1 MDKGRHTYESEPT
14 SGFTKPAAFVN
25 SSEFTE
31 FTSIPSSGVFQLTRA
46 KRQGRWWV
54 LKGLKEE
61 YREDSVYRALLQK
74 EYEITVYLQHPMV
87 VSVFSLEE
95 VADYGLCIVMEW
107 IDGLTLKE
115 WERGCPRPQ
124 KRQRRHVAD
133 MLMEALAY
141 VHSRQTQ
148 HRDLKPSN
156 IMLTHNGQ
164 YLKLID
170 FGLSDTD
177 SHAILKAPAGT
188 EGYMAPD
195 GPSDIYSLGCIL
207 RELRTGWSS
216 RIVIR
221 KCCAPLKRRY
231 TNVTAVQRDLH
242 RCWQW
247 TPWMLII
254 VCFVIVMTA
263 IYLPPLIYRFIAQ
276 GDLPLGIPKDDAS
289 LVEESPHPEEIINFA
304 DKHVKDICVA
314 HWDTNGD
321 GELSMGEAAAVR
333 NISDT
338 FVETSITSFDE
349 FRFFSRVI
357 LLPEWTSFCGCMA
370 LNSIVIP
377 ANLTSI
383 SGLSFANCS
392 SLKHI
397 SVDPANTVYDSRS
410 NCNAI
415 IETATNK
422 LVVGCKTS
430 NIPDGITAIGNSA
443 FWGRWDML
451 EMTLP
456 ETITTIEK
464 DAFSCCTSLKAITLP
479 ASISEIGDRAFVRC
493 DALTSVYCFMK
504 TPPVID
510 VDAFTNRS
518 NATLYVPTGS
528 KAAYEAADHWK
539 DFKAIKEF

>member
-1 MDKGRHTYESEPT
+1 MEKAFESEPT
-14 SGFTKPAAFVN
+14 SGFIKPADIVN
-25 SSEFTE
+25 SREFTE
-31 FTSIPSSGVFQLTRA
+31 FSSIPSSRVFLLTRA

-61 YREDSVYRALLQK
+61 YRDDSVYRTLLQK
-74 EYEITVYLQHPMV
+74 EYEIISQLQHPMV
-87 VSVFSLEE
+87 VSAFSLEE
-95 VADYGLCIVMEW
+95 VEGYGLCIVMEW
-107 IDGLTLKE
+107 IDGVTLKE
-115 WERGCPRPQ
+115 WLAQGGHTRKE
-124 KRQRRHVAD
+124 RRHVAN
-133 MLMEALAY
+133 MLMEALGY

-164 YLKLID
+164 HLKLID

-188 EGYMAPD
+188 EGYMAPE

-216 RIVIR
+216 RMVIR
-221 KCCAPLKRRY
+221 KCCAPLDRRY
-231 TNVTAVQRDLH
+231 TSVATVQKDLH

-247 TPWMLII
+247 TPWIVLI
-254 VCFVIVMTA
+254 VSLLVLSAA
-263 IYLPPLIYRFIAQ
+263 IYLPPLISRLIAQ
-276 GDLPLGIPKDDAS
+276 GDLPLGKKSDAS

-333 NISDT
+333 NISDA

-349 FRFFSRVI
+349 FRFFGRVI

-377 ANLTSI
+377 ANLASI

-397 SVDPANTVYDSRS
+397 CVDPANTVYDSRS
-410 NCNAI
+410 DCNAI

-443 FWGRWDML
+443 FWGRWDMQ

-479 ASISEIGDRAFVRC
+479 ASVSEIGDRAFIRC
-493 DALTSVYCFMK
+493 DALTSVRCHME
-504 TPPVID
+504 TPPAISKEV
-510 VDAFTNRS
+510 FTNS
-518 NATLYVPTGS
+518 AYATLYVPKGC
-528 KAAYEAADHWK
+528 KAAYEAADYWK
-539 DFKAIKEF
+539 DFGVIKEF

>member
-1 MDKGRHTYESEPT
+1 MEKAFEPEPT
-14 SGFTKPAAFVN
+14 SGFLKPADFVN
-25 SSEFTE
+25 SNEFTE
-31 FTSIPSSGVFQLTRA
+31 FTSIPSRGAFLLTRA

-74 EYEITVYLQHPMV
+74 EYEITSQLQHPMV
-87 VSVFSLEE
+87 VFAFSLEE
-95 VADYGLCIVMEW
+95 VEGFGLCIVMEW
-107 IDGLTLKE
+107 IDGVTLKE
-115 WERGCPRPQ
+115 WLVQGGHTRKE
-124 KRQRRHVAD
+124 RRHVAD
-133 MLMEALAY
+133 MLMEVLAY

-164 YLKLID
+164 HLKLID

-188 EGYMAPD
+188 EGYIAPE
-195 GPSDIYSLGCIL
+195 GPSDTYSIGCIL

-216 RIVIR
+216 RMVIR
-221 KCCAPLKRRY
+221 KCCAPLDRRY
-231 TNVTAVQRDLH
+231 TSVATVQKDLH

-247 TPWMLII
+247 TPWIILIASL
-254 VCFVIVMTA
+254 VILIA
-263 IYLPPLIYRFIAQ
+263 DIYLPPLISRFIAQ
-276 GDLPLGIPKDDAS
+276 NTVQGDLQ
-289 LVEESPHPEEIINFA
+289 SPHSEEIISFT

-333 NISDT
+333 NISDA

-349 FRFFSRVI
+349 FRFFGRVI

-392 SLKHI
+392 SLKNI
-397 SVDPANTVYDSRS
+397 SVDSVNTVYDSRS
-410 NCNAI
+410 DCNAI

-443 FWGRWDML
+443 FWGRWDMQ
-451 EMTLP
+451 EMTIP
-456 ETITTIEK
+456 ETVTTIEK

-493 DALTSVYCFMK
+493 DALTSVRCHME
-504 TPPVID
+504 TPPAISKEV
-510 VDAFTNRS
+510 FTNS
-518 NATLYVPTGS
+518 AYATLYVPKGC
-528 KAAYEAADHWK
+528 KAAYEAADYWK
-539 DFKAIKEF
+539 DFGVIKEF

>member
-1 MDKGRHTYESEPT
+1 MGNYRNNGNGDEEPT
-14 SGFTKPAAFVN
+14 SGFAMPDDILWTDQ
-25 SSEFTE
+25 FTD
-31 FTSIPSSGVFQLTRA
+31 FSVLPSKGYSMLVRA
-46 KRQGRWWV
+46 KRHGRWWM
-54 LKGLKEE
+54 LKGLKEQ

-74 EYEITVYLQHPMV
+74 EYEITSQLQHPMV
-87 VSVFSLEE
+87 VSAISLEE
-95 VADYGLCIVMEW
+95 VEGLGLCIVMEW
-107 IDGLTLKE
+107 IDGLTLKQ
-115 WERGCPRPQ
+115 WLAQGGHTRKER
-124 KRQRRHVAD
+124 RRVAD
-133 MLMEALAY
+133 MLLEVLTY
-141 VHSRQTQ
+141 VHGRQTQ

-216 RIVIR
+216 RMVVR
-221 KCCAPLKRRY
+221 KCCASLDRRY
-231 TNVTAVQRDLH
+231 TSVANIQRDLH

-247 TPWMLII
+247 TPWMLLI

-263 IYLPPLIYRFIAQ
+263 IYLPPLISRFIAQ
-276 GDLPLGIPKDDAS
+276 NTVQGDLQ
-289 LVEESPHPEEIINFA
+289 SPHSEEIISFA

-333 NISDT
+333 NISDA

-392 SLKHI
+392 SLKNI
-397 SVDPANTVYDSRS
+397 SVDSVNTVYDSRS
-410 NCNAI
+410 DCNAI

-443 FWGRWDML
+443 FWGRWDMQ

-493 DALTSVYCFMK
+493 DALTSVRCYME
-504 TPPVID
+504 TPPAID
-510 VDAFTNRS
+510 KDAFTNRA
-518 NATLYVPTGS
+518 NATLYVPKGC
-528 KAAYEAADHWK
+528 KAAYEAADYWK
-539 DFKAIKEF
+539 EFKVIKEF